1 MARALSLLVGLLV
14 LAATAQADEAPAV
27 AVGAKVGEALSFVD
41 VRGLTRSLG
50 DLGEREAAVLV
61 FLTEDCPL
69 ARRALPRLVALEAA
83 TRDRGARFLLVDV
96 GRDAEPTAAAAL
108 ALNHGVGF
116 PIVLDP
122 GATAARRCGVTHVP
136 TAVVLDAA
144 GALVYRGRID
154 DALRPGVDR
163 APEREELKEAL
174 EDVLAGQAV
183 RVAEAPADG
192 CVVPAPAPRGPAP
205 TWADVAP
212 VLARRCAGCHS
223 QGGDAPFALGSYE
236 EAWVSADTIGEVVRR
251 GTMPPWFADPAVG
264 VFENDRRLTPG
275 ERALLV
281 AWAEAGA
288 PLGDPARAPGPLAPS
303 ARTIAA
309 RVDGWRIDAP
319 DLVLQGGEETLPAD
333 GVIPY
338 RYVLLPRTF
347 AEDTWLQQAEI
358 RADNPRVMH
367 HCNLAWIY
375 PGEADPRGNLIAGQV
390 PGGEAMRLDPGVAF
404 KVPAGAALVLQ
415 VHYVTTGKPE
425 RDRIRVGLRFPRAPV
440 TKQLRSVVLSERS
453 LAIPPGAPHH
463 EVRRTAPLP
472 HDASVLAL
480 FTHMH
485 VRGKD
490 MTFAALGADGR
501 RTPLLSI
508 PNYAFD
514 WQLSYHVAPGA
525 VRLPKGTTLE
535 CVGHYD
541 NSAWNPFNPDPKV
554 TVREGPQTT
563 DEMFFGFVF
572 YTDDQERLD
581 LVVDPATGVAA
592 R

>member
-1 MARALSLLVGLLV
+1 MARALPLLVLLLA
-14 LAATAQADEAPAV
+14 LAATARADEAPATV
-27 AVGAKVGEALSFVD
+27 PIGAKVGDALSFVD
-41 VRGLTRSLG
+41 VRGLTRAVG
-50 DLGEREAAVLV
+50 DLGERRAAVLV

-83 TRDRGARFLLVDV
+83 TRGRGARFLLVDV
-96 GRDAEPTAAAAL
+96 GRDADPTAAAAL
-108 ALNHGVGF
+108 ALDHGVPF

-122 GATAARRCGVTHVP
+122 DATAARRCGVTHVP

-163 APEREELKEAL
+163 APQAQELKEAL
-174 EDVLAGQAV
+174 EAVLAGQPPA
-183 RVAEAPADG
+183 VAETPVDG
-192 CVVPAPAPRGPAP
+192 CVVPTPVARPGPAP

-212 VLARRCAGCHS
+212 VLERRCAGCHS

-264 VFENDRRLTPG
+264 VFENDRRLTPA
-275 ERALLV
+275 ERALLL
-281 AWAEAGA
+281 AWSAAGA
-288 PLGDPARAPGPLAPS
+288 PLGDPATAPGPLPPPV
-303 ARTIAA
+303 RPPE
-309 RVDGWRIDAP
+309 GWRIDAP
-319 DLVLQGGEETLPAD
+319 DLVLAGGEEALPAD

-347 AEDTWLQQAEI
+347 DEDTWLEQAEI

-375 PGEADPRGNLIAGQV
+375 PGEADPRGHLIAGQV
-390 PGGEAMRLDPGVAF
+390 PGGEAMRLAPGVAF

-425 RDRIRVGLRFPRAPV
+425 RDRIRVGLRFPRVPV
-440 TKQLRSVVLSERS
+440 EKQLHSVVLSERT

-490 MTFAALGADGR
+490 MTFTALGEDGK

-508 PNYAFD
+508 PRYAFD

-581 LVVDPATGVAA
+581 LRVDPATGALA

>member
-1 MARALSLLVGLLV
+1 MARALPLLALLLV
-14 LAATAQADEAPAV
+14 LAATARADEAPDE
-27 AVGAKVGEALSFVD
+27 VGRALTFLD
-41 VRGLTRSLG
+41 VRGLTRSLD
-50 DLGEREAAVLV
+50 DLGERKATVLV

-69 ARRALPRLVALEAA
+69 GRRALPRLVALEAA
-83 TRDRGARFLLVDV
+83 TRERGARFLLVDV
-96 GRDAEPTAAAAL
+96 GRDADPSAAAAL
-108 ALNHGVGF
+108 ALNHGVPF

-122 GATAARRCGVTHVP
+122 DAAAARRCGVTHVP
-136 TAVVLDAA
+136 TAVVLDAK
-144 GALVYRGRID
+144 GALAYRGRID

-163 APEREELKEAL
+163 APGREELKDAL
-174 EDVLAGQAV
+174 EDVLAGRAA
-183 RVAEAPADG
+183 RVASTAVDG
-192 CVVPAPAPRGPAP
+192 CVVPAPAARAATAP

-223 QGGDAPFALGSYE
+223 TGGDAPFALGSYE

-264 VFENDRRLTPG
+264 VFENDRRLSPE
-275 ERALLV
+275 ERALLL
-281 AWAEAGA
+281 AWCEAGA
-288 PLGDPARAPGPLAPS
+288 PLGDPAKAPGPLPPPV
-303 ARTIAA
+303 RQPE
-309 RVDGWRIDAP
+309 GWRIDAP
-319 DLVLQGGEETLPAD
+319 DLVLQGGEEALPAD

-347 AEDTWLQQAEI
+347 DEDTWLEQAEI

-375 PGEADPRGNLIAGQV
+375 PAEADPRGNLIAGQV
-390 PGGEAMRLDPGVAF
+390 PGGEAMRLAPGVAF

-425 RDRIRVGLRFPRAPV
+425 RDRIRVGLRFPRVAV
-440 TKQLRSVVLSERS
+440 KKQLHSVVLSERR

-490 MTFAALGADGR
+490 MTFTALGADGR

-508 PNYAFD
+508 PRYAFD
-514 WQLSYHVAPGA
+514 WQLSYHVAQGA
-525 VRLPKGTTLE
+525 VRLPRGTTLE

-554 TVREGPQTT
+554 TVQEGPQTT

-572 YTDDQERLD
+572 YTDDQEQLD
-581 LVVDPATGVAA
+581 LRVDPATGSAV